1 MISLRST
8 HSPPAILPIVM
19 HWPRL
24 LARLL
29 GGWLSL
35 AACAIPSSA
44 QGEDVEPPLHR
55 QIDALIS
62 QRLAELKLTAAE
74 RSSDAEFVRRL
85 YLDLTGMIPT
95 PQQARSFLHDDAPD
109 KRERLIEEL
118 LTSPDYA
125 LHMARV
131 FDVML
136 IERRLPTISSYDV
149 TTAIWRA
156 YLTESFAENKP
167 WNEMARDILGSD
179 GADAKHASAVKFY
192 LVRDV
197 APHSLT
203 RDVGRLFLGV
213 DLQCAQCHDDPR
225 FDDYRQAD
233 YYGIYAFLQRLKVHP
248 TMPRGAQV
256 AESAEGKTTFTSV
269 FTTKSGETF
278 PRLPGGEMLAD
289 PTPTKGKEYVVKPG
303 PKERGIPAYSRR
315 LKLAEQLPRQ
325 ETKGFARNIANRLW
339 ALMLG
344 RGLVHPLDLHHAA
357 NPPSHPELLDRLE
370 QWMVDHQ
377 YDLRGFLRELVLTET
392 YQRSSVL
399 PKGEQ
404 NPPAA
409 AFAVAPLRGLTAEQL
424 RWSLLQATGR
434 IDQHDAK
441 LAAAAHK
448 SKPSMKTAPEKPTSP
463 SPEPAWKVRLTRYE
477 ALERQTATLIN
488 AFAGL
493 PGQVE
498 GDFQP
503 IVDQALY
510 MRNSKAL
517 LPLLQAEPGTTL
529 ARLEAIAAVEALT
542 EELYLSVLSRTPTSD
557 ETIEVKQ
564 LLAKAKSTDER
575 RESLQALVWG
585 LLLSAEF
592 RLNH

>member
-1 MISLRST
+1 M
-8 HSPPAILPIVM
+8 
-19 HWPRL
+19 
-24 LARLL
+24 ARLIGRSL
-29 GGWLSL
+29 CL
-35 AACAIPSSA
+35 AACVIPSYA
-44 QGEDVEPPLHR
+44 QGGDVEPPLHK

-62 QRLAELKLTAAE
+62 QRLDELKLSAAE

-85 YLDLTGMIPT
+85 YLDLTGVVPT
-95 PQQARSFLHDDAPD
+95 PRQARSFLHNDAPD
-109 KRERLIEEL
+109 KRERLIEKL
-118 LTSPDYA
+118 LSSPDYA

-149 TTAIWRA
+149 TTSNWRA
-156 YLTESFAENKP
+156 YLTESFAENRA
-167 WNEMARDILGSD
+167 WDEMVRDILGSD
-179 GADAKHASAVKFY
+179 GTDAKHASAVKFY

-256 AESAEGKTTFTSV
+256 AETAEGKTTFTSV
-269 FTTKSGETF
+269 FTTQSGETY
-278 PRLPGGEMLAD
+278 PRLPGGEMLTD
-289 PTPTKGKEYVVKPG
+289 PTPAKGKEYLVKAG
-303 PKERGIPAYSRR
+303 PKERGIPTYSRR
-315 LKLAEQLPRQ
+315 LKLAEQLPRG

-339 ALMLG
+339 AVMFG
-344 RGLVHPLDLHHAA
+344 RGLVHPLDLNHSA
-357 NPPSHPELLDRLE
+357 NLPSHPELLDRLE
-370 QWMVDHQ
+370 KWMIDHQ
-377 YDLRGFLRELVLTET
+377 YDIRGFLRELVLTET

-399 PKGEQ
+399 PKGGQ

-434 IDQHDAK
+434 IEQHDVK
-441 LAAAAHK
+441 LAAAAK
-448 SKPSMKTAPEKPTSP
+448 KVTPSKQTAQDKPTSS
-463 SPEPAWKVRLTRYE
+463 SPEPAWKVQLTRNE
-477 ALERQTATLIN
+477 ALERQTATLVS

-493 PGQVE
+493 PGQSE

-517 LPLLQAEPGTTL
+517 LPLLQAEPDTTL
-529 ARLEAIAAVEALT
+529 ARLEAMTAVEPLA
-542 EELYLSVLSRTPTSD
+542 EEMYLSVLARKPTSD

-564 LLAKAKSTDER
+564 LLAKAKTSDER
-575 RESLQALVWG
+575 CESLQALMWG

>member
-1 MISLRST
+1 M
-8 HSPPAILPIVM
+8 PLPQSI
-19 HWPRL
+19 
-24 LARLL
+24 ARLL
-29 GGWLSL
+29 GPWLYL
-35 AACAIPSSA
+35 AACAHASFS
-44 QGEDVEPPLHR
+44 QGADVDPPLHR
-55 QIDALIS
+55 QIDSLIS
-62 QRLAELKLTAAE
+62 RRLTELKLSAAE

-85 YLDLTGMIPT
+85 YLDLTGVIPT
-95 PQQARSFLHDDAPD
+95 PEQARTFLHDAAPD
-109 KRERLIEEL
+109 KRERLIEAL

-149 TTAIWRA
+149 TTSNWRA
-156 YLTESFAENKP
+156 YLTESFADNRA
-167 WNEMARDILGSD
+167 WDQMVRDILGSD

-233 YYGIYAFLQRLKVHP
+233 YYGIYAFLQRLKIHP

-278 PRLPGGEMLAD
+278 PRLPGGEMLVD
-289 PTPTKGKEYVVKPG
+289 PVPVKGKEYVVKAS
-303 PKERGIPAYSRR
+303 PKERGIPTYSRR
-315 LKLAEQLPRQ
+315 LKLAEELPRR

-339 ALMLG
+339 ALMFG

-370 QWMVDHQ
+370 SWIVDHE
-377 YDLRGFLRELVLTET
+377 YDIRGFFRELVLTET

-399 PKGEQ
+399 PKGGQ
-404 NPPAA
+404 TPPAA

-434 IDQHDAK
+434 IEQHDTK
-441 LAAAAHK
+441 LDAVGRKATLGK
-448 SKPSMKTAPEKPTSP
+448 QTAPDNPKSP
-463 SPEPAWKVRLTRYE
+463 APEPVWKMRLTRHE
-477 ALERQTATLIN
+477 TLERQTATLIST
-488 AFAGL
+488 FAGL
-493 PGQVE
+493 PGHAE

-510 MRNSKAL
+510 MQNSKAL

-529 ARLEAIAAVEALT
+529 ARLEAIPAVEPLA
-542 EELYLSVLSRTPTSD
+542 EELYLSVLSRKPTSD
-557 ETIEVKQ
+557 ETNEVKQ
-564 LLAKAKSTDER
+564 ILARAKTTDER